1 MKERLTIPGIFD
13 SLSPKNSPAPDTLT
27 HTTHQERGRVG
38 EGFGKREPAA
48 FPEAV
53 PLSPTPHSCS
63 FPNDEVVVERREDW
77 RGSVVDFPVRD
88 PSTTA
93 GNYRLMQME
102 LSGVISNDIFA
113 QELKPCSAVK

>member
-1 MKERLTIPGIFD
+1 
-13 SLSPKNSPAPDTLT
+13 
-27 HTTHQERGRVG
+27 V
-38 EGFGKREPAA
+38 

-53 PLSPTPHSCS
+53 PLSPIPRSCS
-63 FPNDEVVVERREDW
+63 FPNDEVVFERRNDW
-77 RGSVVDFPVRD
+77 RGSVVDFPVLE

-113 QELKPCSAVK
+113 QELNPCSAVK